1 MPSGLQA
8 TRTIF
13 AGSLLGSF
21 GFLLLDTR
29 IHCVNQVS
37 ERKQRDS
44 QDCGQQIEIMANAVL
59 RSPTHARKNTKSFKH
74 VSENHGDQSSCANE
88 LQKRGHAPPSYKKM
102 IVAPVNSAHTG
113 ISATNALTAA
123 SFIASPARQQ
133 IHDPVTEIE
142 PIHAIMFIVT
152 SSGAVLALRWRP

>member
-21 GFLLLDTR
+21 GFLLLDAR

-59 RSPTHARKNTKSFKH
+59 RSPTHARKKTKSFKH
-74 VSENHGDQSSCANE
+74 VSRNNGNQSRCAND
-88 LQKRGHAPPSYKKM
+88 LQKQEHAPPSTKK
-102 IVAPVNSAHTG
+102 N
-113 ISATNALTAA
+113 L
-123 SFIASPARQQ
+123 SPGKDRT
-133 IHDPVTEIE
+133 HGT
-142 PIHAIMFIVT
+142 
-152 SSGAVLALRWRP
+152 

>member
-21 GFLLLDTR
+21 GFLLLDAR
-29 IHCVNQVS
+29 IHCVNEVS

-74 VSENHGDQSSCANE
+74 VSENHGDQSRCQRTAKTRTCSSFV
-88 LQKRGHAPPSYKKM
+88 QKWS
-102 IVAPVNSAHTG
+102 
-113 ISATNALTAA
+113 
-123 SFIASPARQQ
+123 
-133 IHDPVTEIE
+133 
-142 PIHAIMFIVT
+142 
-152 SSGAVLALRWRP
+152 LRR

>member
-21 GFLLLDTR
+21 GFLLLDAR

-44 QDCGQQIEIMANAVL
+44 QDCGEQIEIMANAVL

-74 VSENHGDQSSCANE
+74 VSENHGDQSRCANKQQNE
-88 LQKRGHAPPSYKKM
+88 NMLLFRTKM

-123 SFIASPARQQ
+123 S
-133 IHDPVTEIE
+133 
-142 PIHAIMFIVT
+142 
-152 SSGAVLALRWRP
+152 